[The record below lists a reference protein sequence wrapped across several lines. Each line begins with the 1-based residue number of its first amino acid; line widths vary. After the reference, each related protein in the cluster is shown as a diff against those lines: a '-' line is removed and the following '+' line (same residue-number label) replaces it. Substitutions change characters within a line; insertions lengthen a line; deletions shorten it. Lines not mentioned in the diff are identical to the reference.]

1 METALLILIPFLASL
16 LTFFS
21 GFGLGTLLTPVFLYF
36 FPVELAVGMT
46 ASVHLFNN
54 VFKLALLRK
63 SIHRATFLSFAVWAL
78 PGAVLGAWLLGRL
91 SLAPLLNFHAQWQVA
106 PLSFIIGWVMVV
118 FTLLEFWPV
127 WNRIQW
133 SGKSFYVGGFL
144 SGFFGGLSG
153 HQGALRSLFL
163 KKLPL
168 SPSAF
173 VATGTAVA
181 VLVDLSRMPV
191 YLWEGQWSAWPM
203 KTIAMAVLSAM
214 AGALLGKQL
223 LKKITWKHLHWTVGA
238 FLLLTGIGLISGRL

>member
-1 METALLILIPFLASL
+1 MQTALLILIPFLASL

-46 ASVHLFNN
+46 ASVHLLNN

-63 SIHRATFLSFAVWAL
+63 SIHVKTFIAFAVWAL
-78 PGAVLGAWLLGRL
+78 PGALLGAWLLGKL
-91 SLAPLLNFHAQWQVA
+91 SHAPLWSFSSTWQVA
-106 PLSFIIGWVMVV
+106 PISFLIGWLMIL
-118 FTLLEFWPV
+118 FTLLEFWPL
-127 WNRIQW
+127 WNRWQW
-133 SGKSFYVGGFL
+133 KGNSFYWGGFL

-163 KKLPL
+163 KKLDL

-191 YLWEGQWSAWPM
+191 YVWDGQWSSWPW
-203 KTIAMAVLSAM
+203 KPILMAVLAAM
-214 AGALLGKQL
+214 AGALLGRRL
-223 LKKITWKHLHWTVGA
+223 LKKVTWQHLHYAVGA
-238 FLLLTGIGLISGRL
+238 FMLLTGLGLISGRL

>member
-36 FPVELAVGMT
+36 FPIELAVGMT

-63 SIHRATFLSFAVWAL
+63 SIHWTTFLSFAVWAL